1 MLSRVLIASDGSEA
15 TDHMMDCAKDLVRV
29 GGRRATLVHVFHVRN
44 VGGLSEQLKQAM
56 LPRLEA
62 QRKILEAAGLKV
74 VKVETPVGIPF
85 VEINRLALEQRADLI
100 VVGSLGASLI
110 GDVLLG
116 STAYSVIRTA
126 EIPVLLIR
134 IEVAEGATDGAR
146 CRALCTGLFRHILF
160 PTDFSDTAERALACL
175 EYIAR
180 ETRSEVTLLHV
191 QDQTKLERHLKH
203 KLDEFNEIDTRRLE
217 GVKARLEQD
226 GATRVH
232 VDIPYGHPSAVI
244 LDRAGANDF
253 TLILMGSNGRGA
265 VKELFLGGVA
275 NNVAR
280 YAPLPVLFVPA
291 VR

>member
-15 TDHMMDCAKDLVRV
+15 TDHMMDCAKDLVRL
-29 GGRRATLVHVFHVRN
+29 GARQATLVHVFHVRN
-44 VGGLSEQLKQAM
+44 VGGLYEQLKQSM

-62 QRKILEAAGLKV
+62 QRKILEEAGLQ

-85 VEINRLALEQRADLI
+85 VEINRLAVERRADLI
-100 VVGSLGASLI
+100 VLGSLGASLI

-126 EIPVLLIR
+126 AIPVLLIR
-134 IEVAEGATDGAR
+134 IEVAEGTTDGAR
-146 CRALCTGLFRHILF
+146 CRALCAGLFRHILF

-180 ETRSEVTLLHV
+180 ETRPEVTLLHV
-191 QDQTKLERHLKH
+191 QDQTKIERHLKH

-217 GVKARLEQD
+217 GVKARLEQE

-232 VDIPYGHPSAVI
+232 VDIPYGRPNAVI

>member
-29 GGRRATLVHVFHVRN
+29 GARQATLVHVFHVRD
-44 VGGLSEQLKQAM
+44 VGGLSEQLRKSL

-74 VKVETPVGIPF
+74 KVETSVGIPF
-85 VEINRLALEQRADLI
+85 VEINRLAVEQRADLI

-110 GDVLLG
+110 GDILLG

-126 EIPVLLIR
+126 SIPVLLIR
-134 IEVAEGATDGAR
+134 IEVAEGLTNGAR

-175 EYIAR
+175 EYIVR

-191 QDQTKLERHLKH
+191 QDQTKIERHLKH

-226 GATRVH
+226 GAARAH

-280 YAPLPVLFVPA
+280 YAPLPVLLVPA